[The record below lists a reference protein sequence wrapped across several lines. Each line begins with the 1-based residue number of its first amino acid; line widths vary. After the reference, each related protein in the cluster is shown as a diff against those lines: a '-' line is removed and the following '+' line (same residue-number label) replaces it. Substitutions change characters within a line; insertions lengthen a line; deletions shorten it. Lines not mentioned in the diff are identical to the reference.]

1 MVTVL
6 RLRQD
11 ADATVGVEMLDE
23 PGLLRLVDQV
33 EAGQA
38 LRRRQEREA
47 EAAARRQELED
58 KRAELAGLE
67 AEHAAMW
74 PELEKLR
81 ASIERRQKG
90 IDEVRAEEALLY
102 ARRKAVYGRV
112 LDVGRELAAL
122 EENWNGSDLEQ

>member
-1 MVTVL
+1 MVVL
-6 RLRQD
+6 RLGQD
-11 ADATVGVEMLDE
+11 ADGTVGVEMLDE

-38 LRRRQEREA
+38 LRRRQQKEA
-47 EAAARRQELED
+47 EAAARRQEVED

-67 AEHAAMW
+67 EAHAAMW

-102 ARRKAVYGRV
+102 ARRKALYGRV

-122 EENWNGSDLEQ
+122 EEGWNGSDLEQ

>member
-1 MVTVL
+1 MVVL
-6 RLRQD
+6 RLAQD
-11 ADATVGVEMLDE
+11 ADGTVGVEMLDE

-47 EAAARRQELED
+47 EAAARRQEVED

-74 PELEKLR
+74 PELQTRR

-102 ARRKAVYGRV
+102 ARRKSLYGRV

-122 EENWNGSDLEQ
+122 EEGWNGSDLEQ